1 MAEVSPVVEQDR
13 GKTDQPAVL
22 DWKQIAQQS
31 ILNKELE
38 PRMVWTQRPC
48 GICCQVRGLMFNR
61 FCVHKQEVVTWC
73 RFCDQERL
81 PPFDPKNEQ
90 MVYAFSVSNR
100 DKLTR
105 GVPPLRLPKC
115 IEYSKEGIVQVSFED
130 VDTMRG
136 CLVITTEIF
145 DTAGDLVGT

>member
-1 MAEVSPVVEQDR
+1 
-13 GKTDQPAVL
+13 
-22 DWKQIAQQS
+22 
-31 ILNKELE
+31 
-38 PRMVWTQRPC
+38 
-48 GICCQVRGLMFNR
+48 MFNR

-90 MVYAFSVSNR
+90 MAYAFTVGNQ
-100 DKLTR
+100 DKMTR

-130 VDTMRG
+130 VDPMRG

-145 DTAGDLVGT
+145 DTAGDLVGA